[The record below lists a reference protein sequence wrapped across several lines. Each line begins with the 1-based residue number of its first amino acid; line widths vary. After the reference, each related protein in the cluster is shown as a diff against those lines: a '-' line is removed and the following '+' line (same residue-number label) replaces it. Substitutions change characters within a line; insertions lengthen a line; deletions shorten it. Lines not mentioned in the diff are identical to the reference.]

1 MKFGAS
7 PKQLSEKNQ
16 LLKFIKKGGISNE
29 IPPFFLENKLIKTYI
44 LSPWT

>member
-7 PKQLSEKNQ
+7 PKQLSEKNH
-16 LLKFIKKGGISNE
+16 LLKFIKKGE
-29 IPPFFLENKLIKTYI
+29 FRMKFPFFLENKLVKTYI